1 MANYFTRSTF
11 IASFKQTE
19 WSFLMSKAQET
30 RSRIIEQS
38 AALFNQQGYA
48 GASIADVMRVT
59 GLQKGGI
66 YNYFNSKDELALAAF
81 DFAVQRI
88 QQQFK
93 GALKG
98 KRRASDRLIAM
109 LGVYEQL
116 LQNPPIPGGCPI
128 LNTAIESD
136 DAHPALRA
144 RAQQAMTTWRTL
156 IHRIVTKGIGRG
168 ELQPATHADTVATIL
183 IATLEGGLML
193 SQLYGDETHL
203 RRGLAHL
210 KTYVESLGVVA

>member
-1 MANYFTRSTF
+1 
-11 IASFKQTE
+11 
-19 WSFLMSKAQET
+19 MSKAQET

-48 GASIADVMRVT
+48 GSSIADVMRVT

-66 YNYFNSKDELALAAF
+66 YNHFSSKEELALAAF

-88 QQQFK
+88 QQQFM

-98 KRRASDRLIAM
+98 KRHASDRLMAI

-116 LQNPPIPGGCPI
+116 LQNPPIPGGCPL

-136 DAHPALRA
+136 DAHPGLRA
-144 RAQQAMTTWRTL
+144 RTQQAMNAWRHL
-156 IHRIVTKGIGRG
+156 IHRIVVKGMGRG
-168 ELQPATHADTVATIL
+168 ELHPATQADTVATIL
-183 IATLEGGLML
+183 IATIEGGLML
-193 SQLYGDETHL
+193 SKLYGDETHL
-203 RRGLAHL
+203 RRALTHL
-210 KTYVESLGVVA
+210 KTYVESLTPAG